1 MPSLTPPTSYDLLF
15 PFVGQKT
22 VPTSPTA
29 LTWLIGTLWHKHT
42 LACFQQVI
50 NNLSPVC
57 AVIYFTHLW
66 ITMIDWGVMED
77 DQLWR
82 AALGQL
88 ELKVSQGNFL
98 AWFRQTRIKERKDS
112 LVLIETDNP
121 FAFEW
126 LSKKYRTVI
135 LEVLQNLDQQVQ
147 ELHFQVSSAAGAK
160 KSFRKNLRI
169 LVQKNR
175 PVSSLPLPTRQAGL
189 LTSVHGPT
197 HQILRSP
204 TAPAVS
210 KTLNPKYTF
219 ATFVTGP
226 SNEIA
231 HAACQAIATTPGV
244 TYNPLFIYGGV
255 GLGKTHLLQAVG
267 NALLAANPHYRVL
280 YVSSEKFMNE
290 FVESIRNRTQPAF
303 RRGYREVDILILDD
317 IQFLAGRGKTQEE
330 LFHTFNTLHGAN
342 KQVILS
348 SDRPPSAIPTLEER
362 LSSRLGGGMI
372 VDIKKPDYETRLAIV
387 RDKASARHVEVADE
401 VLMFIAKNIQNN
413 VRELE
418 STLNRVLGYCE
429 VHAKPAT
436 LTETKTVLEEIL
448 AQSQHKAVGSKQI
461 LEAISGYYNLPLS
474 ELSGKCRKK
483 EIVRPRQIAMY
494 LLRKESNMSFPSI
507 GEYFGGRDHT
517 TAMHACEKIEKLL
530 EHDEEL
536 VQELNFLRER
546 LYV

>member
-1 MPSLTPPTSYDLLF
+1 M
-15 PFVGQKT
+15 
-22 VPTSPTA
+22 
-29 LTWLIGTLWHKHT
+29 IG
-42 LACFQQVI
+42 
-50 NNLSPVC
+50 
-57 AVIYFTHLW
+57 YE
-66 ITMIDWGVMED
+66 VMRD
-77 DQLWR
+77 DQLWQ

-98 AWFRQTRIKERKDS
+98 TWFRQTRIKERKDS
-112 LVLIETDNP
+112 TIYIETDNP

-126 LSKKYRTVI
+126 LSKKYRSVI
-135 LEVLQNLDQQVQ
+135 LEVLQNLDQRVQ
-147 ELHFQVSSAAGAK
+147 GLHFLVSSAAGMK

-175 PVSSLPLPTRQAGL
+175 PVSSSLPLLNQLNSPSGQTTATIHSTSA
-189 LTSVHGPT
+189 LTKS
-197 HQILRSP
+197 
-204 TAPAVS
+204 
-210 KTLNPKYTF
+210 LNPKYTF

-231 HAACQAIATTPGV
+231 HAACQAIAAKPGV
-244 TYNPLFIYGGV
+244 VYNPLFIYGGV

-267 NALLAANPHYRVL
+267 NTLLAANPHYRVL
-280 YVSSEKFMNE
+280 YASSEKFMNE

-303 RRGYREVDILILDD
+303 RRRYREVDILILDD
-317 IQFLAGRGKTQEE
+317 IQFLAGRNKTQEE

-348 SDRPPSAIPTLEER
+348 SDRPPGAIPTLEER
-362 LSSRLGGGMI
+362 LTSRLGGGMI

-387 RDKASARHVEVADE
+387 RDKASLRQVEVDDE

-429 VHAKPAT
+429 VHGKPAT
-436 LTETKTVLEEIL
+436 LTETKSVLDEVIS
-448 AQSQHKAVGSKQI
+448 QSQHKTVSSKQI
-461 LEAISGYYNLPLS
+461 LEAISGYYNLPVS
-474 ELSGKCRKK
+474 ELCGKCRKK

-517 TAMHACEKIEKLL
+517 TAMYACEKIDKLL

-536 VQELNFLRER
+536 LQEINFLRER